1 MEKDVLSAVDNTILD
16 ICDEIKEKK
25 NLANAR
31 AELIIALA
39 ELLKARAVNFDL
51 TKHMPTVEELP
62 LLKER
67 KKWLDEMKKSGKL

>member
-1 MEKDVLSAVDNTILD
+1 MKKDIIKAVDNTILD

-25 NLANAR
+25 NIVNGR
-31 AELIIALA
+31 ADLIKALA

-51 TKHMPTVEELP
+51 TKHMPTVEELS

-67 KKWLDEMKKSGKL
+67 KKWLDEMKITEKL